1 MVDMNNKRHLTEQDI
16 LRDNLLKTGQA
27 RSNPAPPIYPF
38 TIPPE
43 GQQEN
48 QGYHGY
54 QGSENNND
62 AIKVLSHCYLY
73 KPFFSVPGSIFNWE
87 TILKQQKSISV
98 RL

>member
-1 MVDMNNKRHLTEQDI
+1 MVDMNDKRYLTEQDI
-16 LRDNLLKTGQA
+16 SRDNLLKTGQA

-62 AIKVLSHCYLY
+62 AIKVLCHFYLY
-73 KPFFSVPGSIFNWE
+73 RPYNE
-87 TILKQQKSISV
+87 DYN
-98 RL
+98 

>member
-1 MVDMNNKRHLTEQDI
+1 MVDMTDKRHLTEQDI
-16 LRDNLLKTGQA
+16 SLDNLLKTGQT

-48 QGYHGY
+48 QGYHDY

-62 AIKVLSHCYLY
+62 AMKVLCRCYLCR
-73 KPFFSVPGSIFNWE
+73 PRIFS
-87 TILKQQKSISV
+87 ILC
-98 RL
+98 

>member
-1 MVDMNNKRHLTEQDI
+1 MVDMNDKRYLTEQDI
-16 LRDNLLKTGQA
+16 SRDNLLKTGQA

-54 QGSENNND
+54 QGSENNI
-62 AIKVLSHCYLY
+62 AAWRSLLTTV
-73 KPFFSVPGSIFNWE
+73 V
-87 TILKQQKSISV
+87 
-98 RL
+98 